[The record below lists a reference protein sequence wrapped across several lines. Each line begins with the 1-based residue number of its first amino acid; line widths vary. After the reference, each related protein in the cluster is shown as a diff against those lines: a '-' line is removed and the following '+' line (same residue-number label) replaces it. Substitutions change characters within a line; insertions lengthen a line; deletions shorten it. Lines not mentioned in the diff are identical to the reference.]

1 MQREV
6 NEDNGR
12 TYDNAVSAMGKYL
25 IYQSNN
31 DANSLN
37 MSKQFIKL
45 LPLKYDLD
53 ECKVIC
59 EEVFTQIKN
68 NKPLIVNDNNMPE
81 IKQSIID
88 IKKLNDEKKFLEE
101 QEDNLKEIASK
112 LGL

>member
-31 DANSLN
+31 DANALN

-45 LPLKYDLD
+45 LPFKYDLD
-53 ECKVIC
+53 ECKFN
-59 EEVFTQIKN
+59 E
-68 NKPLIVNDNNMPE
+68 
-81 IKQSIID
+81 S
-88 IKKLNDEKKFLEE
+88 
-101 QEDNLKEIASK
+101 
-112 LGL
+112 LGLFFCGKNINFFIFVFNRNKHFRVI